1 MTANHSQAT
10 RKLRKGTKLTRQSI
24 NVAEFKVTLQKNAQ
38 TRRLIKTFTKHIAKM
53 IKRQHF
59 KQLLG
64 FIKKIVSP

>member
-1 MTANHSQAT
+1 MTVNHSQAT

-38 TRRLIKTFTKHIAKM
+38 TRKLIKVLTKHIAKM

-59 KQLLG
+59 KDSLRKL
-64 FIKKIVSP
+64 